1 MGSLINVNIYFKP
14 AAISAS
20 PSDLGGSTAKAGPL
34 AEREGD
40 VISQSRASSLVKGFE
55 NSAPAWLAQAPP
67 CAIARM
73 FRFSSVSAFPP
84 FSLCPYFRL

>member
-20 PSDLGGSTAKAGPL
+20 PSDLGGTAAKAGPL

-40 VISQSRASSLVKGFE
+40 VISESRASSLVEGFE
-55 NSAPAWLAQAPP
+55 NASPAQVP
-67 CAIARM
+67 
-73 FRFSSVSAFPP
+73 
-84 FSLCPYFRL
+84 